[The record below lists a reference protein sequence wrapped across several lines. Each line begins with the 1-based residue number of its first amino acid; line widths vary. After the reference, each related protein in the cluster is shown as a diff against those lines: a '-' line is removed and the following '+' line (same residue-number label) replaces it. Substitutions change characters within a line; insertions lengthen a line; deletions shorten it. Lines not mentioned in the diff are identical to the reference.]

1 LASTRTRI
9 SRFSALAASLLFALV
24 LTGAGQSR
32 GDVVFRQ
39 DFEDGLGSNETTS
52 GAFQINNT
60 NLNNGTLMMGH
71 PARYGNNEYSYYE
84 VSLDVTNFDNVQLQ
98 FDFNADFE
106 THFDRFNLMAGPCPV
121 DPPNDL
127 LTPISGMTYVTDH
140 VHRPELGTTYFDTRF
155 EKTGTAV
162 FDLSAFDREPNLC
175 VRFQFGSDGS
185 VTDLGINLDDT
196 VVTGVAVN
204 KPPDCS
210 AAVADPGEIWPPNHR
225 MVPIEMLGVA
235 DPDGDPIA
243 ISVDAVVHNEEG
255 QTLGSGNTSPD
266 ATLSPLEVRAE
277 RAGQGVGRTYEI
289 DFTAEDGVG
298 GSCTGTVTVCVPLDR
313 SGNGCDDAKV
323 EICHVPPDNPENA
336 HIISVSANAEPPHVT
351 NHGDKVVPEDGTC
364 TVGVGECAVIGS
376 LSCTA
381 AGLVCDSEPSQPP
394 EEVEITCDDGRDND
408 CDGLIDDADPDC
420 GCTPDP
426 ATEVEFDGTCY
437 YLDGSNGVCDPGYAL
452 APQSVLNSIASDF
465 AGKTYR
471 NMQSNNCC
479 IKHANQA
486 TEGQDWGMT
495 GSADCNGPGP
505 FINGP
510 VPGGAGCTN
519 ANQNYS
525 QQLTLCG
532 SQ

>member
-1 LASTRTRI
+1 LASTKTRI
-9 SRFSALAASLLFALV
+9 WRFSPVAASLLFAFV

-32 GDVVFRQ
+32 ADVVFSQ
-39 DFEDGLGSNETTS
+39 DFEDGLGSNEITS

-84 VSLDVTNFDNVQLQ
+84 VSLDLTNFDDVQLQ

-106 THFDRFNLMAGPCPV
+106 THFDRFNLMASACPV

-127 LTPISGMTYVTDH
+127 LTPVSGMTYRTDH
-140 VHRPELGTTYFDTRF
+140 VHRPELGSTYFDTSS
-155 EKTGTAV
+155 EKTGTAI

-185 VTDLGINLDDT
+185 VTDLGINFDDI

-204 KPPDCS
+204 EPPDCS

-225 MVPIEMLGVA
+225 MVPIDILGVS
-235 DPDGDPIA
+235 DPDGDLIT
-243 ISVDAVVHNEEG
+243 IFVDAVLHNEEG
-255 QTLGSGNTSPD
+255 QPLGSGNTTPD

-277 RAGQGVGRTYEI
+277 RAGPGVGRTYEI

-298 GSCTGTVTVCVPLDR
+298 GSCTGTVTVCVPGDK

-323 EICHVPPDNPENA
+323 DICHIPPGNPENA

-381 AGLVCDSEPSQPP
+381 EGLVCNAEPSQPP

-408 CDGLIDDADPDC
+408 CDGLIDEADPDC
-420 GCTPDP
+420 APPVLTHELFANGPGFACPTG
-426 ATEVEFDGTCY
+426 ATEFSYTPPLDPSSSDQARAACEACY
-437 YLDGSNGVCDPGYAL
+437 GSCFLETADCAGPGWGPNPAGSYVCGDAYFGFEAGCSGSNGRAWAICSSYT
-452 APQSVLNSIASDF
+452 
-465 AGKTYR
+465 TY
-471 NMQSNNCC
+471 
-479 IKHANQA
+479 
-486 TEGQDWGMT
+486 GFWGR
-495 GSADCNGPGP
+495 
-505 FINGP
+505 F
-510 VPGGAGCTN
+510 
-519 ANQNYS
+519 
-525 QQLTLCG
+525 
-532 SQ
+532 